1 MSLTH
6 SQGGGS
12 GQRRRE
18 SSPAT
23 EAAVRSQHVVELGNV
38 EDAIAVVEV
47 MDVESAI
54 AVVEE
59 IDVEDAPSPRE
70 EIGQPFRLF
79 LLRLC

>member
-1 MSLTH
+1 M
-6 SQGGGS
+6 
-12 GQRRRE
+12 
-18 SSPAT
+18 
-23 EAAVRSQHVVELGNV
+23 RSQHVVELGNV

-59 IDVEDAPSPRE
+59 MDVEDAPSPRE
-70 EIGQPFRLF
+70 EIGQLFRLF